1 MDDEVV
7 VEVLTEPGQ
16 ARRLQGKEIP
26 GQESES
32 VVEKMAHGCVVGMY
46 PSRRVRFRDVEHPVL
61 ICTQDEIEGHLMKPL
76 CKTVPKIHVMNDK
89 VKEKYPALTKHRLE
103 IKKIV
108 NGKVEFK
115 RFLDV
120 DPDKREQYVFKVVI
134 LSWRVQSIYP
144 LGAILEAHI
153 GGKDFGS
160 GLQVLTLQHNA
171 PGVYP
176 RKVIH
181 ETQALKLE
189 DFPQRTGRLD
199 LTSKRIVTIDPPG
212 SQDLDDALNISK
224 EQSGFVVGIHIAD
237 VASFVKV
244 GTAIDEEAK
253 RRAFTFYPGER
264 KPRPMFPEPLS
275 HGVLSLLPGQER
287 LALSVFFRFD
297 KKGNLKTNEEPRV
310 KKTII
315 KSTRQFSYEEIQK
328 VIDGDQHINVD
339 QDTRMDVLDLH
350 MIASQ
355 LREARIGKGGLFVPF
370 EDPRLHDID
379 SVADSLQAHSLVEE
393 FMVLANKSI
402 AKRLRQKFPHVM
414 ILRSHKPPTY
424 EQLAEWREKEGN
436 IANLVM
442 QLQGKKTSPSTKLSV
457 SAGVQ
462 GHDMFPQNRHVIVQ
476 EHLYHRICECLEEE
490 NLDEARRLLFMDAL
504 HPLQC
509 LAYQH
514 WMEMMETAEYKCSHG
529 LNQPDHYHFGLD
541 IEYYTHFTSPIR
553 RYVDLHVHRLLHAD
567 LDGKAPDC
575 KAEDVVRLCQHLN
588 NVDAR
593 QKAFGRG
600 CRALAI
606 AEKLQTNP
614 LVFRAFVDNV
624 DSEQLIFCLPS
635 LLSVSDRK
643 QEVSFSMLGVSSQ
656 PKVITDTVQK
666 KDMATV
672 CWETRLYN
680 QHGTSSRELVVKRK
694 YVEREAYQNH
704 VPSSVPIDIPINPNQ
719 LTVNVSQKEWAGML
733 RLLMDSNCTELP
745 DIPAVIERVRS
756 EVDHISSENGDG
768 QYQCAEFASAL
779 SVLSRSARASIRSQK
794 IESYKEYRR
803 AWMPLLEM
811 EAAYGAG
818 TGDSAFGIDN
828 VKIEMKYT
836 LSTKS
841 SKQQGFYQGT
851 FSLPAKF
858 CFDRGIEFGGK
869 SAGSTGKEVEY
880 KNSSTCPMDYLCI
893 RCRVKCE
900 EPIISRVQQS
910 CLKCVVDDHYTWIS
924 HGGVVAVTH
933 KNRKDSNGGH
943 LQVSFVLSPHSS
955 VPPSQLMSSTGHP
968 VMLEVLPK
976 SQVDS
981 VSLIQGPPGTGKT
994 YTGIKLIYLFT
1005 KINRKL
1011 LSEGKGKKVILFCGP
1026 SNKSVDLVARL
1037 LKLKFGNECPKNE
1050 LAWDED
1056 LTSDPELKDVSL
1068 HHIIRES
1075 DKPYA
1080 EKIAAFE
1087 RYFDKCRKDPENF
1100 KVTSKQMRTTNG
1112 FCMMPAP
1119 RNSHIMKSSSLH
1131 VLLAA
1136 VQNSLK
1142 LQKALYFNALD
1153 TSLLAWKFLKARV
1166 IIDECAMS
1174 PEPHSLV
1181 PIVANK
1187 AKQVVLI
1194 GDHKQLR
1201 PIITCQAAAELGLDQ
1216 SLFER
1221 LYLKSSVKCIF
1232 LSTQYRMHPE
1242 ICAFPSNEFYEGKLQ
1257 SSPITT
1263 RSKFILPI
1271 WPLHPQTSEPVPH
1284 ILVDVR
1290 GEEETLTVSTDEGN
1304 ERSKSNFAE
1313 ADKVIEILT
1322 YLKYACEEK
1331 KKEIEMNSR
1340 NSESTSYSIK
1350 VLTQYNAQRHLLEEK
1365 LSKACE
1371 GHRHD
1376 TFTPVLTRYDKNNIT
1391 ISTVVSSQG
1400 GEWDYVVLSTVRSL
1414 PSYKIEPHPTLGW
1427 CRQNMG
1433 FITDQNQVNVALTRA
1448 RRGLIIVGN
1457 AELLKCD
1464 PVWSRLVT
1472 RYEKLGCVFES
1483 ANFPPPVLPRKPKA
1497 KPHRKPAASLD
1508 WQQA

>member
-1 MDDEVV
+1 MDYLCIRCRVKCEESTVSRVNQSCLKCVVDDHYTWVGHGGVVAVTRKNRKDVAVTHKNRKDEDGGLLQVTFLLSPHSSAPPSQLLTSSGYLVTLEVLPKSRRAQEMLFQLEDKGNELAQAIAFQRRIPKLDENHQNLGLKKENQEIRVPSVKLPTNNHPQHKAIESALTNSVCLIQGPPGLLKLKFGNECPKMVRLTGLPLNPKITQSLEVIIDECAMSPEPHSLVPIVANKAKQVVLLGDHKQLRPIITCQAAAELGLDQSLFERGEWDYVVLSTVRSLPSYKIEPHPTYGWCRQNMGFITDQNQVNVALTRARRGIIIVGNSELLKCDPVWNRLLTRYEDLGCVYESADFPPSLLAPQPRVRPHRQPVASTELFSFPLLLWESLSNSRTNAIVAEDDDDHLAKFKDDAEKLFENAETKLMQHVKHYMAQGCPEADLEAAVLERASVTASWLAAGAEKNQTEFYNPHQTVVYLYSALSVSSLSLNVAVEHGQIHYKLSESGRKCLDLLDQLQETKTKTQNLIWLADVLVNLACWVELTRPHISYYIVSQKMWKIFQDNMWLESTIPQGADADPASIPRRAGSVTSLNGLIPQPERGPFGANELLQAGFSESTPDLGRMGSREHSTVSYSSTSEPPAYSSESETDDDED
-7 VEVLTEPGQ
+7 EENKFQIIRYDDDDDEPMEDVLSKEPISTALDDEKDWLEKSMEELEEPGQ

-244 GTAIDEEAK
+244 
-253 RRAFTFYPGER
+253 ER

-768 QYQCAEFASAL
+768 QYQCAEFASA
-779 SVLSRSARASIRSQK
+779 
-794 IESYKEYRR
+794 
-803 AWMPLLEM
+803 
-811 EAAYGAG
+811 
-818 TGDSAFGIDN
+818 
-828 VKIEMKYT
+828 
-836 LSTKS
+836 
-841 SKQQGFYQGT
+841 
-851 FSLPAKF
+851 
-858 CFDRGIEFGGK
+858 
-869 SAGSTGKEVEY
+869 
-880 KNSSTCPMDYLCI
+880 
-893 RCRVKCE
+893 
-900 EPIISRVQQS
+900 
-910 CLKCVVDDHYTWIS
+910 
-924 HGGVVAVTH
+924 
-933 KNRKDSNGGH
+933 
-943 LQVSFVLSPHSS
+943 
-955 VPPSQLMSSTGHP
+955 
-968 VMLEVLPK
+968 
-976 SQVDS
+976 
-981 VSLIQGPPGTGKT
+981 
-994 YTGIKLIYLFT
+994 
-1005 KINRKL
+1005 
-1011 LSEGKGKKVILFCGP
+1011 
-1026 SNKSVDLVARL
+1026 
-1037 LKLKFGNECPKNE
+1037 
-1050 LAWDED
+1050 
-1056 LTSDPELKDVSL
+1056 
-1068 HHIIRES
+1068 
-1075 DKPYA
+1075 
-1080 EKIAAFE
+1080 
-1087 RYFDKCRKDPENF
+1087 
-1100 KVTSKQMRTTNG
+1100 
-1112 FCMMPAP
+1112 
-1119 RNSHIMKSSSLH
+1119 
-1131 VLLAA
+1131 
-1136 VQNSLK
+1136 
-1142 LQKALYFNALD
+1142 
-1153 TSLLAWKFLKARV
+1153 
-1166 IIDECAMS
+1166 
-1174 PEPHSLV
+1174 
-1181 PIVANK
+1181 
-1187 AKQVVLI
+1187 
-1194 GDHKQLR
+1194 
-1201 PIITCQAAAELGLDQ
+1201 
-1216 SLFER
+1216 
-1221 LYLKSSVKCIF
+1221 
-1232 LSTQYRMHPE
+1232 
-1242 ICAFPSNEFYEGKLQ
+1242 
-1257 SSPITT
+1257 
-1263 RSKFILPI
+1263 
-1271 WPLHPQTSEPVPH
+1271 
-1284 ILVDVR
+1284 
-1290 GEEETLTVSTDEGN
+1290 
-1304 ERSKSNFAE
+1304 
-1313 ADKVIEILT
+1313 
-1322 YLKYACEEK
+1322 
-1331 KKEIEMNSR
+1331 
-1340 NSESTSYSIK
+1340 
-1350 VLTQYNAQRHLLEEK
+1350 
-1365 LSKACE
+1365 
-1371 GHRHD
+1371 
-1376 TFTPVLTRYDKNNIT
+1376 
-1391 ISTVVSSQG
+1391 
-1400 GEWDYVVLSTVRSL
+1400 
-1414 PSYKIEPHPTLGW
+1414 
-1427 CRQNMG
+1427 
-1433 FITDQNQVNVALTRA
+1433 
-1448 RRGLIIVGN
+1448 
-1457 AELLKCD
+1457 
-1464 PVWSRLVT
+1464 
-1472 RYEKLGCVFES
+1472 
-1483 ANFPPPVLPRKPKA
+1483 
-1497 KPHRKPAASLD
+1497 
-1508 WQQA
+1508 